1 MDGDSFVLH
10 NISNGDND
18 GRFMRS
24 SSFESDTIIAD
35 IAAEEEYT
43 YSSDEEWE
51 YINSPKATEPDYSHK
66 TKTIKKK
73 DSKTVRDA
81 MEKERQIMKELY
93 EKDIESRRNM
103 DVEPSEP
110 PLNDKDSIE
119 SLFVT
124 EIQPSDVKQEGSI
137 EVIDIV
143 EEEGN
148 DCIKSSLKLRFS
160 TNEKI
165 VVAQR
170 KDEENAVQSVSKSS
184 SQEIKFPWNIKLID
198 VTEVAK
204 PLGEVKVVDGDL
216 RLDMKNKK
224 PGSYKFKFLINST
237 SFCDESLPF
246 EKNYFGSNNI
256 FIIWSN
262 NFPTKKSAEVKI
274 DTSITIPWKIQ
285 LVGTWEEPKI
295 IECEACS
302 DGDVLAKLPELAPG
316 LYRYNFLIN
325 DCHFVDE
332 SLPFEEDHL
341 ANYNLLLVEGN
352 GKVSW
357 KDI

>member
-35 IAAEEEYT
+35 IATEEEYT

-81 MEKERQIMKELY
+81 MEKERQIMKELF

-103 DVEPSEP
+103 DLESWEP
-110 PLNDKDSIE
+110 PLNDKNSMK
-119 SLFVT
+119 SLFIT

-143 EEEGN
+143 EEE
-148 DCIKSSLKLRFS
+148 
-160 TNEKI
+160 

-184 SQEIKFPWNIKLID
+184 SQEIKFPW
-198 VTEVAK
+198 
-204 PLGEVKVVDGDL
+204 
-216 RLDMKNKK
+216 
-224 PGSYKFKFLINST
+224 
-237 SFCDESLPF
+237 
-246 EKNYFGSNNI
+246 
-256 FIIWSN
+256 
-262 NFPTKKSAEVKI
+262 
-274 DTSITIPWKIQ
+274 
-285 LVGTWEEPKI
+285 
-295 IECEACS
+295 
-302 DGDVLAKLPELAPG
+302 
-316 LYRYNFLIN
+316 
-325 DCHFVDE
+325 
-332 SLPFEEDHL
+332 
-341 ANYNLLLVEGN
+341 
-352 GKVSW
+352 
-357 KDI
+357 